1 MDTLYHGYILLC
13 CVIESDWQ
21 YVTSAPNSQLTAA
34 VSVAGEGIGQMKDP
48 PSQYLTEA
56 VVDSSALGVNS

>member
-1 MDTLYHGYILLC
+1 M
-13 CVIESDWQ
+13 
-21 YVTSAPNSQLTAA
+21 TSAPNSQLTAA